1 LPMPLQ
7 SVVSDTAMSKVL
19 KLANGGHPGAQQL
32 ASYFVGQ
39 GVGMMNVAM
48 SSRDTVAAFIE
59 GYLEAAERLSASVA
73 E

>member
-1 LPMPLQ
+1 MPLQ

-59 GYLEAAERLSASVA
+59 GYLEAAERLAASIA

>member
-1 LPMPLQ
+1 MPMQ

-19 KLANGGHPGAQQL
+19 KLANGGHLGAKEL

-39 GVGMMNVAM
+39 GVGMMNTTT
-48 SSRDTVAAFIE
+48 SSRETVREFMEDYIAAV
-59 GYLEAAERLSASVA
+59 ERLSNSM

>member
-1 LPMPLQ
+1 MPLQ

-19 KLANGGHPGAQQL
+19 KLANGGHPGARQL

-59 GYLEAAERLSASVA
+59 GYLEAVERLSASVA